1 MVTTGLRKPILLAL
15 LTQPLLEASSA
26 EAGQRKWIFPQCQD
40 ALARPLHPLLWFLL
54 VLLKGAL
61 QFAQEINIPNIISSQ
76 FRQPREQLGAL
87 QAGGGGE
94 HVHFLELSWES
105 SLQETPRNC
114 SKQTKKLLGNLAT
127 GSPERPVQLC
137 EEAGSQQTWHRW
149 HWASSP
155 ATNLL
160 KVPDSVCSWQQLGV
174 EGRSQDCPMV
184 QMRTAEAQRREVTIP
199 QLETSLS
206 SE

>member
-1 MVTTGLRKPILLAL
+1 MVLSHQCVRRHKMVTTGLRKPILLAL

-127 GSPERPVQLC
+127 GSPERPWYSFVKKQGASKHGIAGTGHPHQPPTSSRCQILC
-137 EEAGSQQTWHRW
+137 VHGNNWGWGAGARI
-149 HWASSP
+149 
-155 ATNLL
+155 
-160 KVPDSVCSWQQLGV
+160 VPWS
-174 EGRSQDCPMV
+174 R
-184 QMRTAEAQRREVTIP
+184 
-199 QLETSLS
+199 
-206 SE
+206 